1 MLIIFDFKLKLLTVN
16 NHDILTII
24 GGVTMAINKET
35 HVIVPVVMSIE
46 MEKQLKELAKQS
58 ERSRSAQVITYIK
71 EGLKKEIERGDI

>member
-1 MLIIFDFKLKLLTVN
+1 
-16 NHDILTII
+16 
-24 GGVTMAINKET
+24 MAINKET

-71 EGLKKEIERGDI
+71 EGIKKEIGRGDI